1 MHRATPA
8 NTSFRSYVAGGARAT
23 IPGVDD
29 TKLMQES
36 MGNFMVNEAR
46 KAIESPQNYGFTSVV
61 MDATM
66 DAAGKITAGAESFVQ
81 FMGGNRSFPV
91 FGNMDDRRHRLQNLA
106 KGDVAMFRT
115 AVDQLQLHLAQEGG
129 FWTGPDS
136 KKLRLQ
142 LVKAQQQGSQ
152 PQTTATGSTAASSS
166 QGQQKHGQ
174 QPLYNQDSSQFIEVN
189 GTMSQ
194 HVNKQHQI
202 VLTDKQTGMEVNP
215 DNNVYLGS
223 TKDKGSF
230 LPVVLQGGVL
240 AKNVFGQVGSSADV
254 DEAGRALIES
264 SERIN
269 ALERAVQAL
278 LIESSE
284 RINALERAVQALT
297 LRVANLEGR
306 R

>member
-36 MGNFMVNEAR
+36 MGNFMANEAR

-61 MDATM
+61 MDATK
-66 DAAGKITAGAESFVQ
+66 DAMGKITASAESFVS

-142 LVKAQQQGSQ
+142 LVKAQQQSGSQ
-152 PQTTATGSTAASSS
+152 PQTTATGGTAASSSS

-215 DNNVYLGS
+215 DSNVYLGS
-223 TKDKGSF
+223 TKAKGSF

-240 AKNVFGQVGSSADV
+240 AKNVFGLVGGEIEYDATV
-254 DEAGRALIES
+254 IEAN
-264 SERIN
+264 ERVSV
-269 ALERAVQAL
+269 LERAVAVL
-278 LIESSE
+278 TKRLDE
-284 RINALERAVQALT
+284 LEAYIR
-297 LRVANLEGR
+297 
-306 R
+306 